1 MRVLSSIAILAFLV
15 VALAPATAIAQAGT
29 QAKPPVQ
36 SPPPAAQQAPPAPK
50 PAADAP
56 TAPAP
61 PPAVFPEGAKVAYLN
76 IQAVAAESI
85 EGKGYAA
92 KVQALQQ
99 KRQKELDERTKTL
112 TGLQQKLQQGANAM
126 SEAALADL
134 NKQVEKL
141 QVELQRAQQDAQS
154 EIQDL
159 TQLLQTE
166 FQRKIMPIIE
176 QVAQK
181 RSLHL
186 VFSTD
191 AGIVFANPGLDL
203 DGRRHQGVR
212 RHRDAAEAAGSGE
225 VGARPA
231 PRTAR
236 ARGRHDRPP
245 DPPPRAP
252 EPDPLGLLCPSRSP
266 ICSTAAAIATRR
278 CSSTRS
284 RRTSPAAGSWPTRT
298 SPSTRT
304 SSRATSR
311 VRR

>member
-36 SPPPAAQQAPPAPK
+36 SPPPAAQQK
-50 PAADAP
+50 PAAAAP
-56 TAPAP
+56 AAPAP

-76 IQAVAAESI
+76 IQAIAAESI

-126 SEAALADL
+126 SESALADL
-134 NKQVEKL
+134 NKQAEKL
-141 QVELQRAQQDAQS
+141 QVEFQRAQQDAQS

-159 TQLLQTE
+159 TQQLQTE

-181 RSLHL
+181 RGLHL

-203 DGRRHQGVR
+203 TAEVITAF
-212 RHRDAAEAAGSGE
+212 DAT
-225 VGARPA
+225 VTQPKPPA
-231 PRTAR
+231 P
-236 ARGRHDRPP
+236 
-245 DPPPRAP
+245 
-252 EPDPLGLLCPSRSP
+252 
-266 ICSTAAAIATRR
+266 
-278 CSSTRS
+278 
-284 RRTSPAAGSWPTRT
+284 
-298 SPSTRT
+298 
-304 SSRATSR
+304 
-311 VRR
+311 VK

>member
-36 SPPPAAQQAPPAPK
+36 SPPPAAQQAPPAQK
-50 PAADAP
+50 PAAAAP

-76 IQAVAAESI
+76 IQAIAAESI

-181 RSLHL
+181 RGLHL

-203 DGRRHQGVR
+203 TAEVITAF
-212 RHRDAAEAAGSGE
+212 DAT
-225 VGARPA
+225 VTQPKPPA
-231 PRTAR
+231 P
-236 ARGRHDRPP
+236 
-245 DPPPRAP
+245 
-252 EPDPLGLLCPSRSP
+252 
-266 ICSTAAAIATRR
+266 
-278 CSSTRS
+278 
-284 RRTSPAAGSWPTRT
+284 
-298 SPSTRT
+298 
-304 SSRATSR
+304 
-311 VRR
+311 VK